1 METTSK
7 KRNTDEKSQRVEVVF
22 TIQNENSLTEK
33 LSQILPSIITKIVQR
48 ELTKE
53 L

>member
-1 METTSK
+1 METTSP
-7 KRNTDEKSQRVEVVF
+7 KRNTNEKNQKVEVVF
-22 TIQNENSLTEK
+22 TIQNENSLTDK

-48 ELTKE
+48 ELIKE